1 MTDEYRTLK
10 SGGEGYYTEKRSK
23 FLAFAHHVSTVDE
36 IKEILSGYRKKYFDA
51 RHVCYAYMLGPE
63 RTEFRA
69 NDDGEPSSTAGK
81 PILGQINSNELTD
94 ILIVVVR
101 YYGGVNLGTGG
112 LIVAYR
118 EAAQDAMAHSEIVE
132 QLVEEQ
138 LTYTFS
144 YPMMNSVMRVVKDL
158 QPRIVSQNF
167 DNTCSITLAI
177 RKSEIERL
185 RSALEKLNFE

>member
-1 MTDEYRTLK
+1 MRVMSVMPTVLVLMVLS
-10 SGGEGYYTEKRSK
+10 SGLMIAI
-23 FLAFAHHVSTVDE
+23 FV
-36 IKEILSGYRKKYFDA
+36 I
-51 RHVCYAYMLGPE
+51 
-63 RTEFRA
+63 
-69 NDDGEPSSTAGK
+69 
-81 PILGQINSNELTD
+81 
-94 ILIVVVR
+94 R

>member
-1 MTDEYRTLK
+1 M
-10 SGGEGYYTEKRSK
+10 
-23 FLAFAHHVSTVDE
+23 
-36 IKEILSGYRKKYFDA
+36 I
-51 RHVCYAYMLGPE
+51 
-63 RTEFRA
+63 
-69 NDDGEPSSTAGK
+69 
-81 PILGQINSNELTD
+81 
-94 ILIVVVR
+94 R